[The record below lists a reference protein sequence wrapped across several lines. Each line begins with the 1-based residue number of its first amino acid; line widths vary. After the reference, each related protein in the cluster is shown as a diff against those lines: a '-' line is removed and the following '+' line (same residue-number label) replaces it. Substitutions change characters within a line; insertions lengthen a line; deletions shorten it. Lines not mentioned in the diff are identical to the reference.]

1 MPSLGLV
8 VGILIIP
15 LTSCRYSTNL
25 MVMANA
31 KEPQIGMHP
40 MLEEP
45 RFFPDLHASLCV
57 DIRYW
62 IAPRLPERYTISVER
77 GLSMTGPSGKSKQY
91 RPDARIDRV
100 ESPDPP
106 YSDTV
111 IAQPPSFMVDIPSQ
125 PQRYL
130 AIRDDD
136 DELITTIEI
145 LSPVNKTGDGY
156 EDFRRKQE
164 QLTAQQVH
172 LVEID
177 LLTRGKGRWRDE
189 RVDAADYIVSVQRV
203 TSTVASIWAT
213 ARGEALPTIPIPL
226 RKPDADIPLPLEQ
239 ILQEYLSKS
248 GIGRR
253 FN

>member
-1 MPSLGLV
+1 
-8 VGILIIP
+8 
-15 LTSCRYSTNL
+15 

-45 RFFPDLHASLCV
+45 RFFPDLHASLNIY
-57 DIRYW
+57 IRDW
-62 IAPRLPERYTISVER
+62 IAPRLPEQYAISVER
-77 GLSMTGPSGKSKQY
+77 GLSMTGQSGDTKHY

-106 YSDTV
+106 YSDTEN
-111 IAQPPSFMVDIPSQ
+111 AQPPSFMVDIPSQ

-130 AIRDDD
+130 AVRDDD
-136 DELITTIEI
+136 DNLITTIEI

-177 LLTRGKGRWRDE
+177 LLKRGKRRWRDE
-189 RVDAADYIVSVQRV
+189 RADAADYIVSLQRAA
-203 TSTVASIWAT
+203 STVASIWAT

-226 RKPDADIPLPLEQ
+226 RTPDADIPLPLEQ

-253 FN
+253 LD